1 MQFGGPKTEQD
12 RFEFW
17 LPPPLQGI
25 TNGTGLAVYTAEAL
39 LEDTRHRLK
48 ADPDA
53 VLLLLSLQGITN
65 GTGLMVHT
73 EALDVERC
81 TRIKAGLD
89 AVRMLS
95 LQGITNGTG
104 LAVYTA
110 EALLRNFLL
119 TANSL
124 FAPAGADA
132 AAYRTTATFVMFV
145 RIFPQLPVLSPNMF
159 SEAQP
164 REDMCPPPVGS
175 VCSHST
181 SCPSRRRFSRLLACH
196 DDGLR
201 LAPAGGGP
209 GDHGHAQQQPAAAG
223 HRRPPGLH
231 QLLHRLLASHGAAD
245 CRRNALS
252 ACTWMDP
259 RPVCYV

>member
-1 MQFGGPKTEQD
+1 MQGITSSTGSGIALPAPLHRTHAVWGGKNRAGPILIL
-12 RFEFW
+12 
-17 LPPPLQGI
+17 LPPPLQGV

-39 LEDTRHRLK
+39 LEDTRHRLE

-53 VLLLLSLQGITN
+53 VLLLLSLQGITD

-73 EALDVERC
+73 EALDVERI
-81 TRIKAGLD
+81 TRIKAGPD

-145 RIFPQLPVLSPNMF
+145 RIFPQLPVLSPDMF
-159 SEAQP
+159 SK
-164 REDMCPPPVGS
+164 
-175 VCSHST
+175 
-181 SCPSRRRFSRLLACH
+181 
-196 DDGLR
+196 
-201 LAPAGGGP
+201 
-209 GDHGHAQQQPAAAG
+209 
-223 HRRPPGLH
+223 
-231 QLLHRLLASHGAAD
+231 ASL
-245 CRRNALS
+245 C
-252 ACTWMDP
+252 
-259 RPVCYV
+259 